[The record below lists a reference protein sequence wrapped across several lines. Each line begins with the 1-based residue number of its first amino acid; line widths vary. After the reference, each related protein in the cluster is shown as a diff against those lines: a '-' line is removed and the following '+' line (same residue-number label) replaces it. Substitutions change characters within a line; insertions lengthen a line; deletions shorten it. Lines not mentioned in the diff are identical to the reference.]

1 MLVVEKS
8 QIRLNKVRFYAYHGV
23 LEQERRVGGW
33 YELTLTV
40 DYPFEKAMETD
51 DVADTLNYA
60 SVFDIVKSEMAIPGN
75 LLEHVAGRIARSLFE
90 AFPQIQTLEISLT
103 KENPPM
109 GGDTQGA
116 SVLLCMKNDKTAL

>member
-23 LEQERRVGGW
+23 MEQERVVGGW
-33 YELTLTV
+33 YELTLTI
-40 DYPFEKAMETD
+40 DYPFQGAMLSD
-51 DVADTLNYA
+51 DVADTLDYA
-60 SVFDIVKSEMAIPGN
+60 AVYEVVSSEMKQPSQ
-75 LLEHVAGRIARSLFE
+75 LLEHVAGRIAQTLFE
-90 AFPQIQTLEISLT
+90 TFPLISHIDLCLT

-116 SVLLCMKNDKTAL
+116 SVLISVKNDKN